1 MFSIIIRRFAAHKRR
16 KIMIIY
22 TVKKGDSLYKLAEQY
37 GTTVAELERLNN
49 LGNIRYLPEG
59 LSLIIPSK
67 NGSYR
72 VRRGDSLYS
81 IAMNYGLTVEE
92 LLALNPNLRPPFT
105 IYPDQILT
113 VPKSGKRRTIDVNGY
128 CYSYIK
134 TDNLNASLPYLTYLS
149 IFSYNIMPD
158 GRLRGIDDDRI
169 IAAARGQNV
178 APLMVV
184 ANLNEDEAFDSE
196 LAKRFLRN
204 DVAQQNFINGIPAYL
219 KQKGYLGINLDFEYV
234 YAENREDY
242 NVFMC
247 NLGERLSRE
256 GLLLTTAL
264 APKSSDNQSG
274 ILFEGHDYRRL
285 GECCDWIMLM
295 TYDWGYAAGPPLAV
309 SPRGE
314 VEKVVRYA
322 TTVIPPQKLLLGLP
336 NYAYDW
342 TLPYRS
348 GTKAK
353 YLKLRDVP
361 QYAADRG
368 AAIKF
373 DSTAATPFFNY
384 RDSSGRE
391 HVVWYDDARSWAEK
405 IKLVEEYNLLG
416 VGVWTMDNPFIPG
429 LEAIADMYDIRKVL

>member
-1 MFSIIIRRFAAHKRR
+1 
-16 KIMIIY
+16 MIIY
-22 TVKKGDSLYKLAEQY
+22 TVKNGDSLFKIAQQF
-37 GTTVAELERLNN
+37 GTTVEELERLNN

-59 LSLIIPSK
+59 LSLIVPSE

-81 IAMNYGLTVEE
+81 IALSNGLTVEE
-92 LLALNPNLRPPFT
+92 LLGLNPTLKPPFT
-105 IYPDQILT
+105 IYPDQILS
-113 VPKSGKRRTIDVNGY
+113 VPKAGKTRTIEVNGY

-134 TDNLNASLPYLTYLS
+134 TENLNAALPYLTYLS

-158 GRLRGIDDDRI
+158 GSLRGINDDRI
-169 IAAARGQNV
+169 ITAAREQNV

-204 DVAQQNFINGIPAYL
+204 DVAQRNFINGIPAYL
-219 KQKGYLGINLDFEYV
+219 KEKGYMGINLDFEYV

-247 NLGERLSRE
+247 NLAERLSKE
-256 GLLLTTAL
+256 GLILTTAL

-295 TYDWGYAAGPPLAV
+295 TYDWGYAAGPPQAV
-309 SPRGE
+309 SPLNE

-322 TTVIPPQKLLLGLP
+322 TKVIPPQKLLLGLP

-348 GTKAK
+348 GTRAK
-353 YLKLRDVP
+353 YLKLNEVP

-368 AAIKF
+368 AVVKF
-373 DSTAATPFFNY
+373 DSTAATPYFNY
-384 RDSSGRE
+384 LDNMGRE

-405 IKLVEEYNLLG
+405 LKLVEEYNLLG
-416 VGVWTMDNPFIPG
+416 VGIWTVDNPFIPG
-429 LEAIADMYDIRKVL
+429 LEAIADMYNIRKVL

>member
-1 MFSIIIRRFAAHKRR
+1 
-16 KIMIIY
+16 MIIY
-22 TVKKGDSLYKLAEQY
+22 TVKKGDSLFKIAQNF
-37 GTTVAELERLNN
+37 GTTVAELERFNN

-59 LSLIIPSK
+59 LSLVVPSES
-67 NGSYR
+67 GSYR
-72 VRRGDSLYS
+72 VQKGDSLYS
-81 IAMNYGLTVEE
+81 IALSQGLTVEE
-92 LLALNPNLRPPFT
+92 LLKLNPNLRPPFT
-105 IYPDQILT
+105 IYPDQILN
-113 VPKSGKRRTIDVNGY
+113 VPKRQKSRTIDVNGY

-134 TDNLNASLPYLTYLS
+134 SENLALSLPYLTYLS

-158 GRLRGIDDDRI
+158 GRLRGINDDRI
-169 IAAARGQNV
+169 ISAARAQNV

-184 ANLNEDEAFDSE
+184 ANLNEEEAFDSE

-204 DVAQQNFINGIPAYL
+204 DVAQRNFINGIPSYL
-219 KQKGYLGINLDFEYV
+219 KEKGYMGINLDFEYV

-247 NLGERLSRE
+247 ALGERLSRE

-295 TYDWGYAAGPPLAV
+295 TYDWGYAAGPPQAV
-309 SPRGE
+309 SPLNE

-322 TTVIPPQKLLLGLP
+322 TTVIPSDKLLLGLP

-348 GTKAK
+348 GTRAK

-368 AAIKF
+368 AVIKF
-373 DSTAATPFFNY
+373 DTTAATPYFNY
-384 RDSSGRE
+384 REGGRE
-391 HVVWYDDARSWAEK
+391 HIVWYDDARSWAEK
-405 IKLVEEYNLLG
+405 IKLIEEYDLLG
-416 VGVWTMDNPFIPG
+416 AGIWTMDNPFIPG
-429 LEAIADMYDIRKVL
+429 LEAIADMYNIRKVL